1 MTSENPPS
9 PPPDEQRAGAVGL
22 SVVVPAYN
30 EEDRLAP
37 SLKTIRAHLDGEGTE
52 TWELIVVDDG
62 STDGTADVV
71 RAAAAE
77 DPRIRLLGSPANR
90 GKGHAVRIG
99 VLASHGRR
107 VLVTDADLATP
118 MSELPLLSAG
128 LDAGAAAAVGS
139 RALPGSRIGIRQHAL
154 REALGRA
161 GAGVIRAV
169 AAPGVRDSQCGFK
182 LFEGERARTA
192 FAASRLNGWAFDVE
206 ILRFFRKRGWAVA
219 EVPVRWDHRPGS
231 KVRPPAYAAV
241 LGDLVRL
248 RIRAVHP
255 AGPAVAGLYLLIALF
270 LYAGLWAAPNAA
282 YLVDSASDQQQWEWF
297 FAVTADN
304 VAHLRDPF
312 FTDLQNHPYGVN
324 LMANTTMMGV
334 SVPLAPLTLTLGPHV
349 TWAVVLT
356 GGTALTAW
364 TWYRLLAKRLV
375 RSRWAAALGGGFCAF
390 APPMVSH
397 GTAHP
402 NFAVLFVIPL
412 IIERALRLCEG
423 RRVRRDGVILG
434 LLLVYQVFLGEE
446 VLLLAA
452 TGLLLFAFGYAVFA
466 PGAARAAAGPLL
478 RGLAV
483 AAPVAAVLLAVPL
496 YRQFF
501 GAQSYHS
508 VLHGSVGNHPFA
520 LLEFAT
526 RSLAGDARVAASLSL
541 NRTEENA
548 FFGWPLIVLAVFLV
562 VRMRDR
568 PLVRALGFTALA
580 AAVLSLG
587 RDIPVLGT
595 THTLPGPWRVVG
607 EMPLFESVIES
618 RTAMIC
624 APALGILLALAC
636 DRALNSRP
644 RGERERGRRLAAWAA
659 GAAALVPLLPTPYP
673 TVERAPVPAFVADGH
688 WRDHVR
694 PGRTLVPVPVPDP
707 GHVTALDWQARADF
721 GFALPGGY
729 FNGPD
734 GPDRRGIYGPVP
746 TPTAELLKK
755 VNETG
760 RAADVDDRTRRAFG
774 RDLAAWRADA
784 IVLPPQDKQDKG
796 EPLRETVERLTGRK
810 PQRVGGVWVWDVR
823 DGV

>member
-1 MTSENPPS
+1 MTSEKPPW
-9 PPPDEQRAGAVGL
+9 PPADGPPTGTVGL

-37 SLKTIRAHLDGEGTE
+37 SLKAIRDHLDGEGTDD
-52 TWELIVVDDG
+52 WELIVVDDG

-77 DPRIRLLGSPANR
+77 DPRVRLLGSPANR
-90 GKGHAVRIG
+90 GKGHAVRTG
-99 VLASHGRR
+99 VLASRGRR

-118 MSELPLLSAG
+118 MEELPLLAAR
-128 LDAGAAAAVGS
+128 LDEGAAAAVGS

-161 GAGVIRAV
+161 GAGVIRAL
-169 AAPGVRDSQCGFK
+169 AAPGVRDTQCGFK

-206 ILRFFRKRGWAVA
+206 ILSLFRRHGWTVA

-231 KVRPPAYAAV
+231 KLRPPAYAAV

-248 RIRAVHP
+248 RMRA
-255 AGPAVAGLYLLIALF
+255 AGPVGPTAAALYLLLAFF
-270 LYAGLWAAPNAA
+270 LYGGLWAAPGTA

-304 VAHLRDPF
+304 IAHLRDPF

-334 SVPLAPLTLTLGPHV
+334 SVPLAPLTIALGPHV

-356 GGTALTAW
+356 GGVAATAW
-364 TWYRLLAKRLV
+364 AWYRLLAKRFV
-375 RSRWAAALGGGFCAF
+375 RARWAAALGGGFCAF

-402 NFAVLFVIPL
+402 NFAVLFAIPL
-412 IIERALRLCEG
+412 IIERALRLCDGG
-423 RRVRRDGVILG
+423 RTRRDGVILG

-446 VLLLAA
+446 VLLLAV
-452 TGLLLFAFGYAVFA
+452 TGLLLFAFAYAVAA
-466 PGAARAAAGPLL
+466 PGTARRAAGPLL
-478 RGLAV
+478 RGLGV
-483 AAPVAAVLLAVPL
+483 AALVAVVLLAVPL

-508 VLHGSVGNHPFA
+508 VLHGSAGNHPFA

-526 RSLAGDARVAASLSL
+526 RSLAGDERVAASLSM

-548 FFGWPLIVLAVFLV
+548 FFGWPLILLATVLVI
-562 VRMRDR
+562 RMRRR

-587 RDIPVLGT
+587 RDIPLPGT
-595 THTLPGPWRVVG
+595 DHTLPGPWRVVG
-607 EMPLFESVIES
+607 RLPLFESVIES
-618 RTAMIC
+618 RTAMVC
-624 APALGILLALAC
+624 VPALGILLALAC
-636 DRALNSRP
+636 DRLAARRA
-644 RGERERGRRLAAWAA
+644 RGERAEGRRLAA
-659 GAAALVPLLPTPYP
+659 GAALAVALVPLLPTPYR

-688 WRDHVR
+688 WRDYVR
-694 PGRTLVPVPVPDP
+694 PGRSLVPVPVPDP
-707 GHVTALDWQARADF
+707 GQATALGWQVRADF
-721 GFALPGGY
+721 GFTLPGGY

-746 TPTAELLKK
+746 TVTAELLKK
-755 VNETG
+755 VRETG
-760 RAADVDDRTRRAFG
+760 RAADVDDRTRHAFG
-774 RDLAAWRADA
+774 RDLATWRADA
-784 IVLPPQDKQDKG
+784 IVLPPQDRAD
-796 EPLRETVERLTGRK
+796 PLRETVERLTGTR
-810 PQRVGGVWVWDVR
+810 PRWVGGVWVWDVR
-823 DGV
+823 RGR

>member
-1 MTSENPPS
+1 MTSQNPPPRPADG
-9 PPPDEQRAGAVGL
+9 PPAAGSVGL

-37 SLKTIRAHLDGEGTE
+37 SLKAIRAHLDAEGPDS
-52 TWELIVVDDG
+52 WELIVVDDG

-77 DPRIRLLGSPANR
+77 DPRVRLLGSPANR
-90 GKGHAVRIG
+90 GKGHAVRTG
-99 VLASHGRR
+99 VLASRGRR
-107 VLVTDADLATP
+107 VLVTDADLAAP
-118 MSELPLLSAG
+118 IAELPLLTAR
-128 LDAGAAAAVGS
+128 LDEGAAAAVGS

-161 GAGVIRAV
+161 GAGVIRAL
-169 AAPGVRDSQCGFK
+169 AAPGVRDTQCGFK

-206 ILRFFRKRGWAVA
+206 ILRFFRQHGWTVA

-255 AGPAVAGLYLLIALF
+255 SGPAIAGLYLLLALF
-270 LYAGLWAAPNAA
+270 LYGGLWAAPNAA

-304 VAHLRDPF
+304 VAHLRDPL

-324 LMANTTMMGV
+324 LMANTAMLGV
-334 SVPLAPLTLTLGPHV
+334 SVPLAPLTLALGPHV

-356 GGTALTAW
+356 GGVAATAW
-364 TWYRLLAKRLV
+364 AWYRLLAKRFV
-375 RSRWAAALGGGFCAF
+375 RERWAAALGGGFCAF

-446 VLLLAA
+446 VLLLAV
-452 TGLLLFAFGYAVFA
+452 TGLLLFAFGYAVAA
-466 PGAARAAAGPLL
+466 PAAARAAAGPLL
-478 RGLAV
+478 RGLGVAAAV
-483 AAPVAAVLLAVPL
+483 AVPLLAVPL

-508 VLHGSVGNHPFA
+508 VLHGSVGNNPMA

-526 RSLAGDARVAASLSL
+526 RSLAGDEHKAAALSL

-548 FFGWPLIVLAVFLV
+548 FFGWPLVLLAAVLV
-562 VRMRDR
+562 VRMRRR

-587 RDIPVLGT
+587 RDIPLPGT
-595 THTLPGPWRVVG
+595 VHTLPGPWRVVG
-607 EMPLFESVIES
+607 ELPLFESVIES

-624 APALGILLALAC
+624 VPALGILLALAC
-636 DRALNSRP
+636 DRAAARRP
-644 RGERERGRRLAAWAA
+644 RDERERSRRLLAWAA
-659 GAAALVPLLPTPYP
+659 LAAALVPLLPTPYR

-688 WRDHVR
+688 WQDYVR

-707 GHVTALDWQARADF
+707 GQVAALDWQVRADF

-729 FNGPD
+729 FNGPY
-734 GPDRRGIYGPVP
+734 GADRRGIYGPVP
-746 TPTAELLKK
+746 TVTSELLKK
-755 VNETG
+755 VRETG
-760 RAADVDDRTRRAFG
+760 RTAAVDDRTRRAFG
-774 RDLAAWRADA
+774 RDLATWRADA
-784 IVLPPQDKQDKG
+784 IVLPPQDQG
-796 EPLRETVERLTGRK
+796 TPLRETLQRLTGRA
-810 PQRVGGVWVWDVR
+810 PERVGGVWVWDVR